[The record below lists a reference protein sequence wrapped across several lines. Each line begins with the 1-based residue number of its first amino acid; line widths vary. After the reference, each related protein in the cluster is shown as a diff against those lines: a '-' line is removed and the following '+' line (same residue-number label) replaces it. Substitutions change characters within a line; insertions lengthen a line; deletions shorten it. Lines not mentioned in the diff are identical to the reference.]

1 MNVLPK
7 NLHKNTIKKVKYT
20 FGYPQMAIYFQ
31 YCEVLMAI
39 FETYVLP
46 SEDHHSATAT

>member
-7 NLHKNTIKKVKYT
+7 NLYKNTIKKVTYT

-31 YCEVLMAI
+31 CCEVLMAI
-39 FETYVLP
+39 FDICVCPLA
-46 SEDHHSATAT
+46 DHHSATAT